1 MFYFALKRSE
11 NHIRKHYPF
20 LGKDYV
26 GAKIKLIANNKIAN
40 IGIKIMKKVVL
51 VIYKL
56 KSINANI
63 LAKLNNSSG
72 IKINNVIT
80 NVITE
85 IDKLNELDITI
96 LFILILTFLTIV
108 FFSVIKPS
116 ALKSFSSSFTKVI
129 WFIKKDLFYYS

>member
-1 MFYFALKRSE
+1 MW
-11 NHIRKHYPF
+11 
-20 LGKDYV
+20 
-26 GAKIKLIANNKIAN
+26 GAKIKLTANNIIAN

-56 KSINANI
+56 KMINANI

-85 IDKLNELDITI
+85 IDKLNEVDITI
-96 LFILILTFLTIV
+96 LFNLLT
-108 FFSVIKPS
+108 
-116 ALKSFSSSFTKVI
+116 
-129 WFIKKDLFYYS
+129 YGY

>member
-1 MFYFALKRSE
+1 
-11 NHIRKHYPF
+11 
-20 LGKDYV
+20 
-26 GAKIKLIANNKIAN
+26 
-40 IGIKIMKKVVL
+40 MKKVVL

-80 NVITE
+80 NVIIE

-96 LFILILTFLTIV
+96 LLI
-108 FFSVIKPS
+108 
-116 ALKSFSSSFTKVI
+116 
-129 WFIKKDLFYYS
+129 

>member
-1 MFYFALKRSE
+1 MW
-11 NHIRKHYPF
+11 
-20 LGKDYV
+20 
-26 GAKIKLIANNKIAN
+26 GAKIKLTANNIIAN

-56 KSINANI
+56 KMINANI

-85 IDKLNELDITI
+85 IDKFN
-96 LFILILTFLTIV
+96 
-108 FFSVIKPS
+108 
-116 ALKSFSSSFTKVI
+116 
-129 WFIKKDLFYYS
+129 